1 MDETSI
7 ILSKKY
13 NDAFDST
20 NIFVL
25 KGESG
30 IGKSYYVRNFLD
42 SINEKKFIIK
52 IDACSTEFSEYNTLN
67 TTIYKLISDC
77 QINKEISINI
87 LQKLALWIPR
97 FGQKIAMMIDA
108 NIESKSINDLIRRA
122 GINTEEPN
130 VLEIMRFFESLSK
143 EKPIV
148 VYCDNIQWFD
158 KGSWSVLLQ
167 LFSLIVERNWFC
179 ILSYTTNATYP
190 ILSCEQFDEQITKL
204 KNCYKANRVTIQNL
218 KRWDELSIKLL
229 CDSILTFETKFH
241 TDQYSLIYKYSQGV
255 PLYVK
260 VMLYSLKENDCI
272 QFYNGSYITKS
283 DWKLDSIHNILKD
296 SIKNKISKVYK
307 DIPESRK
314 LLEFGSAI
322 LEDFSD
328 ESLNSIFKI
337 DCFSILKVVEQR
349 FRLIEY
355 LFDNKLWRFEHF
367 LVQDY
372 IYHSLGDKAK
382 SIHLQIANYL
392 ENSNNIKS
400 NIKISLHYKLAGEY
414 EKSAIYFI
422 KEVESL
428 LDYGCYQAALDK
440 INYFY
445 SEYDSELLTSSQL
458 RYQALFLKGRIYFH
472 IVQYQSAIE
481 VFSQLIE
488 NIPCDFEELIG
499 ISNKWLA
506 RCYLKLS
513 SQEDFN
519 IALNHLQIAKDIFLK
534 ADKFSEIGDILLD
547 FIVAYAHMN
556 QKYKA
561 ASFYKEAEIYFN
573 KANDKIGMLKLHRKC
588 IIFMTPKLAAP
599 ILKSVAKSWERLK
612 VFHEEIMSL
621 NNAAVEYL
629 ALFDL
634 EEVKNLL
641 LKALSISIDL
651 NGFGQ
656 VYIYNNLGILNIF
669 RGDYISADNNFNEA
683 RKGSFR
689 FVEQLIVDINKSAL
703 IALKDG
709 LKAASPFINRAYR
722 NALKVNEND
731 YTIPATV
738 NWGILNFTEGR
749 IHLAIELLISLE
761 PYMIEYF
768 NNYIFIIWYNTVY
781 NALLQIDARQAI
793 EFSKK
798 YKTNIN
804 NYYKTHP
811 ENYPQYALIPMEFWS
826 EN

>member
-13 NDAFDST
+13 NDAFYST

-42 SINEKKFIIK
+42 SINEKKIIIK

-283 DWKLDSIHNILKD
+283 DWKLDSIHNILT
-296 SIKNKISKVYK
+296 
-307 DIPESRK
+307 
-314 LLEFGSAI
+314 I
-322 LEDFSD
+322 L
-328 ESLNSIFKI
+328 
-337 DCFSILKVVEQR
+337 R
-349 FRLIEY
+349 
-355 LFDNKLWRFEHF
+355 
-367 LVQDY
+367 
-372 IYHSLGDKAK
+372 
-382 SIHLQIANYL
+382 
-392 ENSNNIKS
+392 
-400 NIKISLHYKLAGEY
+400 
-414 EKSAIYFI
+414 
-422 KEVESL
+422 
-428 LDYGCYQAALDK
+428 
-440 INYFY
+440 
-445 SEYDSELLTSSQL
+445 
-458 RYQALFLKGRIYFH
+458 
-472 IVQYQSAIE
+472 
-481 VFSQLIE
+481 
-488 NIPCDFEELIG
+488 
-499 ISNKWLA
+499 
-506 RCYLKLS
+506 
-513 SQEDFN
+513 
-519 IALNHLQIAKDIFLK
+519 
-534 ADKFSEIGDILLD
+534 
-547 FIVAYAHMN
+547 
-556 QKYKA
+556 
-561 ASFYKEAEIYFN
+561 
-573 KANDKIGMLKLHRKC
+573 
-588 IIFMTPKLAAP
+588 
-599 ILKSVAKSWERLK
+599 
-612 VFHEEIMSL
+612 
-621 NNAAVEYL
+621 
-629 ALFDL
+629 
-634 EEVKNLL
+634 
-641 LKALSISIDL
+641 
-651 NGFGQ
+651 
-656 VYIYNNLGILNIF
+656 
-669 RGDYISADNNFNEA
+669 
-683 RKGSFR
+683 
-689 FVEQLIVDINKSAL
+689 
-703 IALKDG
+703 
-709 LKAASPFINRAYR
+709 
-722 NALKVNEND
+722 
-731 YTIPATV
+731 
-738 NWGILNFTEGR
+738 
-749 IHLAIELLISLE
+749 
-761 PYMIEYF
+761 
-768 NNYIFIIWYNTVY
+768 
-781 NALLQIDARQAI
+781 
-793 EFSKK
+793 
-798 YKTNIN
+798 
-804 NYYKTHP
+804 
-811 ENYPQYALIPMEFWS
+811 
-826 EN
+826 